1 MNLSEDACVHRGEG
15 GMPQGDLN
23 VMKTL
28 MTTSLTLSLLAGTA
42 LMAAQTGNT
51 PAPAAN
57 SSSTTAPA
65 KVKQHHHKKKTSS
78 TPAAATNSAPAS
90 TTPAK

>member
-1 MNLSEDACVHRGEG
+1 
-15 GMPQGDLN
+15 
-23 VMKTL
+23 MKTL

-57 SSSTTAPA
+57 SSTTAPA
-65 KVKQHHHKKKTSS
+65 KVKKHHHKKKTSS

-90 TTPAK
+90 ATPAK